1 MKQRAIMVVSTIL
14 NPELIIA
21 DEITS
26 ALDVSS
32 QRFAA
37 SLLVQLRD
45 EGLSALPSSSPTTWP
60 SCTRSPIAC

>member
-1 MKQRAIMVVSTIL
+1 MVISTIL
-14 NPELIIA
+14 NPELVIA

-37 SLLVQLRD
+37 SLLVELRD
-45 EGLSALPSSSPTTWP
+45 QGIIGSAMFITHDLATFI
-60 SCTRSPIAC
+60 RLLIV